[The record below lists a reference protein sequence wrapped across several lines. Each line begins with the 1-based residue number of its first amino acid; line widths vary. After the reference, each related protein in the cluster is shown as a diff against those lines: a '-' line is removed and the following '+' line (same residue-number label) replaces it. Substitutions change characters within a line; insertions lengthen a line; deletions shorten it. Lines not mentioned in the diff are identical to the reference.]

1 MKKAIFFDRDGTLIK
16 TNLSKKNTPISI
28 KTIKELKIF
37 SSVPSILK
45 KLKNDYLIFIITN
58 QPDVGRKKNTK
69 KNVKKINDY
78 LLKKLPITKI
88 YTCYCSTNN
97 CKYRKPKPGMIL
109 KAFKEYNLDLKK
121 SYVIG
126 DRYKDIN
133 AGRAANC
140 KTILIDRNYN
150 EKIRK
155 KPLFV
160 VNNFKEISKI
170 FKF

>member
-1 MKKAIFFDRDGTLIK
+1 M
-16 TNLSKKNTPISI
+16 
-28 KTIKELKIF
+28 
-37 SSVPSILK
+37 
-45 KLKNDYLIFIITN
+45 IFIITN

-78 LLKKLPITKI
+78 LLKTLPITKI

-109 KAFKEYNLDLKK
+109 KASKEYNLDLKK
-121 SYVIG
+121 SFVIG
-126 DRYKDIN
+126 DRFKDIN

-140 KTILIDRNYN
+140 KTIFIDKNYN
-150 EKIRK
+150 EKIKK

-160 VNNFKEISKI
+160 INNSKEISKI

>member
-1 MKKAIFFDRDGTLIK
+1 MLVPSNKTKIVTADQMRLIEKKSEQSGVSTDTLIK
-16 TNLSKKNTPISI
+16 NAGLEIAKHIKNNFKSNTTLSVIILVGTGNNGGDGFVTARHLMDNGYSVEVYVFV
-28 KTIKELKIF
+28 KEQSYKG
-37 SSVPSILK
+37 
-45 KLKNDYLIFIITN
+45 DA
-58 QPDVGRKKNTK
+58 
-69 KNVKKINDY
+69 
-78 LLKKLPITKI
+78 
-88 YTCYCSTNN
+88 
-97 CKYRKPKPGMIL
+97 L

>member
-1 MKKAIFFDRDGTLIK
+1 
-16 TNLSKKNTPISI
+16 
-28 KTIKELKIF
+28 
-37 SSVPSILK
+37 
-45 KLKNDYLIFIITN
+45 
-58 QPDVGRKKNTK
+58 
-69 KNVKKINDY
+69 
-78 LLKKLPITKI
+78 
-88 YTCYCSTNN
+88 
-97 CKYRKPKPGMIL
+97 MIL
-109 KAFKEYNLDLKK
+109 KASKEYNLDLKK

-150 EKIRK
+150 EKIKK
-155 KPLFV
+155 KPLFI